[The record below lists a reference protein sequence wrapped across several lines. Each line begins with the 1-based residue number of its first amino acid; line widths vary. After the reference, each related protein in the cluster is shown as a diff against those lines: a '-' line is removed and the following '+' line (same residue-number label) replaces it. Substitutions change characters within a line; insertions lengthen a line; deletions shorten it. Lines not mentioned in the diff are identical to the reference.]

1 MVAKFLQC
9 NVVFRGAKV
18 GDMFASQL
26 QSAPFGLQGKK
37 HLKIA
42 IFDYLIVRNNA
53 IGSCHLRMLKALCLE
68 HEFTVFA
75 VEFQNPCPERI
86 RWVRVPAIKRP
97 LALLFITFHLL
108 APFLYW
114 WHRLRHRTR
123 FDHVQM
129 VESNLLFGDISYS
142 HSCHRLFLDRYWK
155 NIGAQGPRGAL
166 RWLDHWL
173 HARIEP
179 WVYRRASHIVVPSRG
194 FARELAETYPFA
206 SSKIQVLANS
216 VDTKALRRPEDFDR
230 DGFRKVVGLAPRD
243 IVLAFVA
250 LGHYELKGLP
260 LLLEALARNGDPRLR
275 VMVVGGSHGLI
286 AEYRKRATRIG
297 LNGNVTFVGTQKDVR
312 PYLWAS
318 DALAHPSRHEV
329 FPLVTLEAAAAGL
342 PLLVTPLNG
351 VEEFLREGQNGMLMQ
366 CNVSAVSDCIV
377 RFAQMPGEDRNAMGQ
392 RAQADVQ
399 RYSPSHFAS
408 AWAQFYRELR

>member
-1 MVAKFLQC
+1 M
-9 NVVFRGAKV
+9 N
-18 GDMFASQL
+18 
-26 QSAPFGLQGKK
+26 
-37 HLKIA
+37 IA
-42 IFDYLIVRNNA
+42 VFDYLVTRNNA
-53 IGSCHLRMLKALCLE
+53 IGSCHLRMLEALCFE

-75 VEFQNPCPERI
+75 AEFENPCPERI
-86 RWVRVPAIKRP
+86 RWVHVPAIKRP
-97 LALLFITFHLL
+97 LALLYITFHVL
-108 APFLYW
+108 APLSYW
-114 WHRLRHRTR
+114 WHRLRRHAR

-142 HSCHRLFLDRYWK
+142 HSCHRFFLDRYWK
-155 NIGAQGPRGAL
+155 NIGAKGLRGAL

-179 WVYRRASHIVVPSRG
+179 RVYRRASRIVVPSRG
-194 FARELAETYPFA
+194 FARELAETYPFV

-216 VDTKALRRPEDFDR
+216 VDVEALRRPQDFDR
-230 DGFRKVVGLAPRD
+230 DSFRKEMGLAPRD

-260 LLLEALARNGDPRLR
+260 LLLEALARNDDPRLR
-275 VMVVGGSHGLI
+275 VLVVGGSPGLV
-286 AEYRKRATRIG
+286 AQYRKRATRMG
-297 LNGNVTFVGTQKDVR
+297 LNGNVNFVGTQKDVR

-351 VEEFLREGQNGMLMQ
+351 VEEFLREGENGMLMQ
-366 CNVSAVSDCIV
+366 CNVSAVFECIV
-377 RFAQMPGEDRNAMGQ
+377 RFAQMPGEDRRAMGQ

-399 RYSPSHFAS
+399 CYSLSHFAS
-408 AWAQFYRELR
+408 AWSRFYREI